1 MRGAYMSSA
10 LIGILTT
17 AMITALLGFLFLF
30 RRKFPSSIAWKKIYT
45 GSALIAMGR
54 MLDLWSIIS
63 GGSLPAIFSGVNRI
77 VIEGA
82 IGYIG
87 GMILITA
94 GILEMRKMTV
104 PNKVEHNEID
114 IRERLLYGSVNSI
127 IHPNRNLRTAI
138 RSMLG
143 YICYDYRL
151 RGAFIHLFAPSGGTL
166 KYFEGKSLDHS
177 TKWYTKE
184 FPLRDSIPGKAILE
198 KRTIRISPST
208 GTGDSYPKQPQ
219 YNRIFYIGI
228 PIVTDSRNWGVIGV
242 IASPEFKEE
251 KSLEKLLKYFAE
263 RVGICLDYEKAT
275 REGEIKDKYLQ
286 AYYLLSAVLNRWD
299 DFSVSLPK
307 IADVVRKFISF
318 DFLLIARTDKDAKN
332 IWRSV
337 YSKYGRSLME
347 KGKSISL
354 DDDLIGR
361 ILRSRKPEIFE
372 YIPDIETNSGNGLPI
387 PAGCCVGVPLVKGQR
402 LLGAMALIRSD
413 MGDYKPNDMNLL
425 KFVAHPLSVY
435 LDRLE
440 IEERMARRTRQISY
454 LAEALQECRNEADLK
469 AMFKETAEMITIE
482 LPITSC
488 RIMLFDRNRRALRTV
503 GLYQA
508 RELDWSEDSFQP
520 IPVDTA
526 RAHYLVSKENK
537 PVIIDFEKPHH
548 LLNERERRVLFYSGI
563 TCAVLIPIYSGDKH
577 FGVVSLGEMRNLKRV
592 AISREELDFVQ
603 AICLRIGLS
612 LQMYTDKRKLESYK
626 GLDLQNITESNRVNR
641 LANWDKYQNQIMN
654 ALSSIKGSCELIT
667 DTDMEEVNQSLGKY
681 LEVIERSSDRIRD
694 ITKDYQRESKIPR
707 GRNTVREEAYKIES

>member
-1 MRGAYMSSA
+1 MSSA

-17 AMITALLGFLFLF
+17 TMITALLGVLFLL
-30 RRKFPSSIAWKKIYT
+30 RNKFPSSMAWKKIYA

-54 MLDLWSIIS
+54 MLDLWNIIS
-63 GGSLPAIFSGVNRI
+63 GGKLPALFSGVNRI

-87 GMILITA
+87 GMILITF
-94 GILEMRKMTV
+94 GILEMRKEIN
-104 PNKVEHNEID
+104 PGKVEEKTEID
-114 IRERLLYGSVNSI
+114 TRERLLYNSI
-127 IHPNRNLRTAI
+127 NSVIHPNRNLRANI
-138 RSMLG
+138 RAMLG
-143 YICYDYRL
+143 YICYDYQL

-166 KYFEGKSLDHS
+166 KYYEGKSLDHS
-177 TKWYTKE
+177 TKWYARE
-184 FPLRDSIPGKAILE
+184 FPLRESIPGQAILE
-198 KRTIRISPST
+198 KRVIRISPST
-208 GTGDSYPKQPQ
+208 GTGDSYPEQPQ

-228 PIVTDSRNWGVIGV
+228 PIITDARSWGVIGV
-242 IASPEFKEE
+242 IASPEFGRE

-263 RVGICLDYEKAT
+263 RVGICLDYEKAA

-286 AYYLLSAVLNRWD
+286 AYYQLSAVLNRWN
-299 DFSVSLPK
+299 DFNVSLPK
-307 IADVVRKFISF
+307 IADIVRKFVSF
-318 DFLLIARTDKDAKN
+318 DFLLIARTDRDAKN

-372 YIPDIETNSGNGLPI
+372 YVPDIETDQRSGLPI
-387 PAGCCVGVPLVKGQR
+387 PAGCCVGVPLIKGQR
-402 LLGAMALIRSD
+402 LLGAIALIGSESR
-413 MGDYKPNDMNLL
+413 DYKVNDMNLL
-425 KFVAHPLSVY
+425 KFIANPLSAY

-440 IEERMARRTRQISY
+440 IEERMARRTKQISY
-454 LAEALQECRNEADLK
+454 LSEAIKECRNEADLK
-469 AMFKETAEMITIE
+469 VMFKETAEIITIE

-508 RELDWSEDSFQP
+508 RELDWNEDSFQP

-548 LLNERERRVLFYSGI
+548 LLNEREKRILFYSGI
-563 TCAVLIPIYSGDKH
+563 TCAVLVPIYSGDKH
-577 FGVVSLGEMRNLKRV
+577 FGVVSLGEMRNLQRV
-592 AISREELDFVQ
+592 TMSRDELDFVQ
-603 AICLRIGLS
+603 AICMRIGLN
-612 LQMYTDKRKLESYK
+612 LQMYTDKRKLEGYR
-626 GLDLQNITESNRVNR
+626 GLDPHNIAEFARVVNR
-641 LANWDKYQNQIMN
+641 PADWDKYQNQIMN
-654 ALSSIKGSCELIT
+654 ALSSIKGSCELIA
-667 DTDMEEVNQSLGKY
+667 DTDRDRGIQPMAKY
-681 LEVIERSSDRIRD
+681 LGVIERSSDRIRD
-694 ITKDYQRESKIPR
+694 ITKDYQKESRMPRE
-707 GRNTVREEAYKIES
+707 RNKAREEPYKIEL